1 MVSFGLFGQDS
12 TDSFQEKEKKLRQD
26 LDSLKE
32 SYGLLKSELSGLEGE
47 DKKVLEQEIREI
59 VMAELD
65 KVYALAEV
73 TLQQQEAGKDVQDLK
88 AYVLELLTK
97 VPEVI
102 EWSMQHFRDDIS
114 QLESERSVASGSE
127 LAILAEQ
134 IGILESGID
143 DLYQTNA
150 TYLLEL
156 GKMGVEHAAQTENF
170 KLELRLRA
178 RLMAGR
184 LKKHIAERRVLQR
197 RVSAGSDDS
206 GLSLRLAASQ
216 INIDTEITSLEKLV
230 KLMEPLELP
239 VSTYRALL
247 VQSTSDI
254 SRAKDTKALK
264 QLALNGW
271 KKFIEWS
278 KNSLPNLLTKAVIF
292 LLIVYVFWLLSKLVK
307 KAVSRTVS
315 ASRLQFSHLLR
326 NFIITMAG
334 NLVILLGVLLA
345 VSQVGFSPGPVLAGL
360 GVAGFILGFALQ
372 ETLGNFAAG
381 LMILFYRPFDE
392 GDMVKVADIF
402 GKVHKMSLVST
413 TILTIDNQTLIV
425 PNGKIWGDVIC
436 NLTNETQRRVD
447 LKFGVAYN
455 SDISH
460 VEKVLQEIVDEH
472 NKILKEPAP
481 TIKVHELGDSSVNFV
496 VRPWVK
502 TEDYWT
508 VYWDLTRQVKLR
520 FDEEAIGIPFPQ
532 RDVHHYYPQCVEE
545 TSKG

>member
-1 MVSFGLFGQDS
+1 M
-12 TDSFQEKEKKLRQD
+12 
-26 LDSLKE
+26 
-32 SYGLLKSELSGLEGE
+32 KSELSGLEGE

-247 VQSTSDI
+247 VQSTS
-254 SRAKDTKALK
+254 
-264 QLALNGW
+264 
-271 KKFIEWS
+271 
-278 KNSLPNLLTKAVIF
+278 
-292 LLIVYVFWLLSKLVK
+292 
-307 KAVSRTVS
+307 
-315 ASRLQFSHLLR
+315 
-326 NFIITMAG
+326 
-334 NLVILLGVLLA
+334 
-345 VSQVGFSPGPVLAGL
+345 
-360 GVAGFILGFALQ
+360 
-372 ETLGNFAAG
+372 
-381 LMILFYRPFDE
+381 
-392 GDMVKVADIF
+392 
-402 GKVHKMSLVST
+402 
-413 TILTIDNQTLIV
+413 
-425 PNGKIWGDVIC
+425 
-436 NLTNETQRRVD
+436 
-447 LKFGVAYN
+447 
-455 SDISH
+455 
-460 VEKVLQEIVDEH
+460 
-472 NKILKEPAP
+472 
-481 TIKVHELGDSSVNFV
+481 
-496 VRPWVK
+496 
-502 TEDYWT
+502 
-508 VYWDLTRQVKLR
+508 
-520 FDEEAIGIPFPQ
+520 
-532 RDVHHYYPQCVEE
+532 
-545 TSKG
+545 

>member
-532 RDVHHYYPQCVEE
+532 RDVHHYYPQGDITVQ
-545 TSKG
+545 K